1 MCILPIDMIVFELS
15 VSLERMMQIST
26 QQVEKFTLLADKEN
40 RVTPASSVDMGE
52 KLMGQIVKYHI
63 ISNFP
68 QERICVC

>member
-1 MCILPIDMIVFELS
+1 
-15 VSLERMMQIST
+15 MMQIST
-26 QQVEKFTLLADKEN
+26 QQDEKFTLLADKEN